1 MPGGG
6 GTGFVLRV
14 KSDAQQ
20 ASREISDAS
29 EPALRQ
35 QYIDL
40 YMYSLIT
47 QTWSEAPRDCDV
59 TISSAMFPSA
69 ACSWP
74 AAVSTRHASVDW
86 QSVLIGRTV
95 IIVTLRSARP
105 RTRVL

>member
-1 MPGGG
+1 MQSCSGYTFTINITSFYMPGGG

-47 QTWSEAPRDCDV
+47 QTCSDAPRDCDV
-59 TISSAMFPSA
+59 TISSAMFPGA
-69 ACSWP
+69 AFS
-74 AAVSTRHASVDW
+74 S
-86 QSVLIGRTV
+86 
-95 IIVTLRSARP
+95 
-105 RTRVL
+105 